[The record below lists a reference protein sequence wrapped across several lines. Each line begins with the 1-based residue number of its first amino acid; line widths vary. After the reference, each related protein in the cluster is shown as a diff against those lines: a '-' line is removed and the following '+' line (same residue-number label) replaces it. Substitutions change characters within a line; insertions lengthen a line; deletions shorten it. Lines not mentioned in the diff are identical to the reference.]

1 MESLK
6 VRIKELE
13 VIESWLEKIEFILKE
28 DLIKL
33 KILIVMF
40 VDECK
45 IMSEKLKKIEDK
57 L

>member
-1 MESLK
+1 MESLN

-13 VIESWLEKIEFILKE
+13 VIESRLEKIEIILKD

-45 IMSEKLKKIEDK
+45 IMSEKLK
-57 L
+57 

>member
-13 VIESWLEKIEFILKE
+13 VIESRLEKIEFILKE

-33 KILIVMF
+33 KILIVML
-40 VDECK
+40 VDERK
-45 IMSEKLKKIEDK
+45 IMSEKLK
-57 L
+57 